1 MDKLYGKYRGI
12 VKDNIDPLK
21 KGRIRA
27 IVPEVASDVLL
38 DWALPCMPYGATI
51 NPNSD
56 NQPAEAKGGFG
67 YFAVPELETGVW
79 IEFEAGNI
87 NRPIWVGVFF
97 SSPALDGVPRDNVP
111 SQALEKTNPDTEE
124 LDYPHENQFK
134 SERMRH
140 TATRRI
146 VLELDQD
153 TELTDPWDSREKY
166 KNPKVEIG
174 RRGTTDEDKADGI
187 DDKNIVDIAT
197 SSRDLRIDTERN
209 RDTEAEKDIIDE
221 AHQNCY
227 TQAGPD
233 EGTTQSSSSSIGN
246 IHEQASN
253 RINMVAKG
261 SPTVNASFAKESFTG
276 DAEVAKMRFSSG
288 ANPAD
293 NMSDSYDSAFNAA
306 TTTIKL
312 TGAQFAKIEAV
323 LNDVIVRSGNDVY
336 VRTGRNFYS
345 KNDNGFIVETSSG
358 GASKRAAH
366 IHFMNAT
373 MPSTGTIPSHEIG
386 KPTYTPDGSTK
397 TFLRPVD
404 ERAITPYNDHHHKIL
419 LPPSEGC
426 ECEPC
431 DCEGGGIDPG
441 DVIVFD
447 IGTPNYNVPDSNPG
461 DGTYVLDQD
470 FDKGLLG
477 QLQNVAGTNNSY
489 ADSEGKFPVG
499 GLDMLATMVDS
510 IVGFISNQFFG
521 GDMTETL
528 TNLGGSMSLGA
539 LPLKY
544 NQFADGMAQNFLDA
558 NGVGLNFKPVHTNGP
573 HFKIEKPDGI
583 LMKARVR
590 SIRHIL
596 NTVEDSL
603 AETSVYEGDL
613 LGKIPGTVLGDAA
626 YLPFGTESIGQGR
639 TLGLVSIPQDALV
652 DSTFMNPLGLKKSK
666 RAFNPVIPEQQIAAT
681 IGPSMCEVAS
691 SPGWDYNSS
700 DADCETAYTS
710 NVAPTQRWQTEQVDV
725 AGTQQSASTPKK
737 VTSEFT
743 RIN

>member
-1 MDKLYGKYRGI
+1 MEKLYGKFRGI
-12 VKDNIDPLK
+12 VKDNQDPLK

-38 DWALPCMPYGATI
+38 DWALPCIPYGATI

-56 NQPAEAKGGFG
+56 NQPAEAVGGFG

-79 IEFEAGNI
+79 VEFEAGNI

-97 SSPALDGVPRDNVP
+97 SNPALDGVPRDNVP

-124 LDYPHENQFK
+124 LDYPKENTFK

-140 TATRRI
+140 VATRRI

-174 RRGTTDEDKADGI
+174 RRGATDEDKVDGV

-197 SSRDLRIDTERN
+197 SSRDLRIDTERDRN
-209 RDTEAEKDIIDE
+209 TESERDIIDW
-221 AHQNCY
+221 AHENAY
-227 TQAGPD
+227 TKAGPNN
-233 EGTTQSSSSSIGN
+233 GLTQSTDVDIGN

-261 SPTVNASFAKESFTG
+261 SPTINSGLSKESFTG
-276 DAEVAKMRFSSG
+276 DAEVAKMRLSSG
-288 ANPAD
+288 ANPSD

-312 TGAQFAKIEAV
+312 TGNQFAKLEAF
-323 LNDVIVRSGNDVY
+323 LNDVIIRAGNDIY
-336 VRTGRNFYS
+336 LRTGRNVYS

-358 GASKRAAH
+358 GSVKRAAH
-366 IHFMNAT
+366 IHFMNAA
-373 MPSTGTIPSHEIG
+373 MPSSGTVPSHELG

-404 ERAITPYNDHHHKIL
+404 ERAINPYNAHSHKIL
-419 LPPSEGC
+419 IPPSSGC

-431 DCEGGGIDPG
+431 DCDGGIDPG

-447 IGTPNYNVPDSNPG
+447 VGTPNYNVPDNNVG
-461 DGTYVLDQD
+461 DGNFDLNTD
-470 FDKGLLG
+470 FEKGLLG
-477 QLQNVAGTNNSY
+477 QLQNVAGTNNDY
-489 ADSEGKFPVG
+489 IGTDGKFALGAV
-499 GLDMLATMVDS
+499 DMLATVLS
-510 IVGFISNQFFG
+510 SVVGFISNEFFG
-521 GDMTETL
+521 GEQESAL
-528 TNLGGSMSLGA
+528 AALAASSGFGGF
-539 LPLKY
+539 PLKY
-544 NQFADGMAQNFLDA
+544 NNFADGLAQNFLDA
-558 NGVGLNFKPVHTNGP
+558 GGIGLNFKAAHTNGP
-573 HFKIEKPDGI
+573 NFKIEKPNGI

-590 SIRHIL
+590 NIRP
-596 NTVEDSL
+596 
-603 AETSVYEGDL
+603 AFETGTISATTDNLYEWDL
-613 LGKIPGTVLGDAA
+613 LGKVRNTIYGDTA
-626 YLPFGTESIGQGR
+626 YLAFNGELVGSTTS
-639 TLGLVSIPQDALV
+639 TAGLVNIPI
-652 DSTFMNPLGLKKSK
+652 DSLSDPSFINPLGIKNK
-666 RAFNPVIPEQQIAAT
+666 RVFNPVFNTDMINLAAGAAT
-681 IGPSMCEVAS
+681 CEVAS
-691 SPGWDYNSS
+691 NPGWDYNST
-700 DADCETAYTS
+700 DPDCEVSYTS
-710 NVAPTQRWQTEQVDV
+710 NVGPSYRWQTEQVDI
-725 AGTQQSASTPKK
+725 AGTQESSSTPKK